1 MVRGAM
7 MNVSEQQAYN
17 RLDRK
22 IKQLGDQNAALLAQF
37 YKLREQRQQPH
48 AGNYAGV

>member
-7 MNVSEQQAYN
+7 MNVREQQAYN

-37 YKLREQRQQPH
+37 YKLRERRQQSR
-48 AGNYAGV
+48 ADNYAGV

>member
-1 MVRGAM
+1 
-7 MNVSEQQAYN
+7 MNVSEQQAYNN

-37 YKLREQRQQPH
+37 YKLRERRQQPR
-48 AGNYAGV
+48 ADNYAGV